1 MLAMHNLKLQHQVGI
16 IMISHSG
23 NMLYWTGSW
32 TNSVTKIT
40 VTLLLFIIC
49 HKIQITIKQ
58 NSYTKANETGKEAQ
72 TMRLIDI
79 GHPQS
84 KSEVK

>member
-1 MLAMHNLKLQHQVGI
+1 MLTWRDCLDAFK
-16 IMISHSG
+16 SACES
-23 NMLYWTGSW
+23 YSYDKE
-32 TNSVTKIT
+32 TKKVWKWIETVT